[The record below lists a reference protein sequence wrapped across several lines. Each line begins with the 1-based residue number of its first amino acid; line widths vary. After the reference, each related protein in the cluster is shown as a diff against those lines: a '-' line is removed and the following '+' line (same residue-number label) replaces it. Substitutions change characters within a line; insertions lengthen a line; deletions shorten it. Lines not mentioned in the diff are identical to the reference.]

1 MVDRNSVEIIV
12 TGDEVLNGDVADTNS
27 TYLIQNIT
35 NLGGYVTRVVTVR
48 DSIEAIKMELNRSIE
63 NNSKIII
70 TVGGLGPTPDDLTLK
85 SIAYTLN
92 RALEVNEQALKFI
105 KERYET
111 MAKNKLLEDA
121 TLTASRI
128 KMATLPKESVPL
140 ENPLGTAPPV
150 LTRLNST
157 LIISLPGVPAEL
169 KAIFEKILKPILI
182 NEFGARVFTEKV
194 LVLSKRDESRISSV
208 LKYLSET
215 YKDMYFKS
223 RSQIFGNERKLTI
236 TIAIRG
242 DNLDETTKKIN
253 DVLKDM
259 KERLLEV
266 GENIER
272 II

>member
-1 MVDRNSVEIIV
+1 MADRNSVEIIV

-27 TYLIQNIT
+27 TYLIQGIT
-35 NLGGYVTRVVTVR
+35 SLGGYVTRVVIVR
-48 DSIEAIKMELNRSIE
+48 DNMESIKMELDRSIK
-63 NNSKIII
+63 NNAKIII

-85 SIAYTLN
+85 SIAYTLK
-92 RALEVNEQALKFI
+92 RALEVNEQAREFI

-111 MAKNKLLEDA
+111 MAKNKVLEDA
-121 TLTASRI
+121 TLTDSRI
-128 KMATLPKESVPL
+128 KMATLPRGSVPL
-140 ENPLGTAPPV
+140 ENPVGTAPPV
-150 LTRLNST
+150 LTMVDST
-157 LIISLPGVPAEL
+157 MILSLPGVPAEL

-182 NEFGARVFTEKV
+182 NEFGTRVFTEKV
-194 LVLSKRDESRISSV
+194 LVLSKRDESRISGV

-223 RSQIFGNERKLTI
+223 RSQIFGNERKLTL

-242 DNLDETTKKIN
+242 DNLEETSIKIN
-253 DVLKDM
+253 NVLNDI

-266 GENIER
+266 EVNIEQ